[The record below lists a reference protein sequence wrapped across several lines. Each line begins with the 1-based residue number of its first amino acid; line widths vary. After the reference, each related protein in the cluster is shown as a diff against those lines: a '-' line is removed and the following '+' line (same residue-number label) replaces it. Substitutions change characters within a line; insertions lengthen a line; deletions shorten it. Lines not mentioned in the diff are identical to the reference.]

1 MTKKFFNVMIPGD
14 DKACIFI
21 YGDIDNYD
29 GKVEDVVSEL
39 LAIQQRYNKIEVHIN
54 SNGGEV
60 YSGIA
65 IVNAFKSS
73 PADISIYIDGIA
85 ASMASVIALCGRP
98 LYMSKYSRIM
108 LHSVKVGIYGD
119 KEDLRVTIEEIEA
132 LENTLCEL
140 VAGKM
145 NKTPEEIKT
154 SYFDGKDHWITAS
167 EALNLGLIDGIYDV
181 EPVPDNSTTEQIYK
195 IFNNR
200 LSNRTQKVKNMNI
213 DEIRK
218 RPSFINAATDADVL
232 RIMDN
237 LETEAG
243 KVPGLTAEII
253 TLKGQVKVFEDKETA
268 AVEAERTALLDSAI
282 ADERIKQP
290 QRAHFEALLKADY
303 ENGKAVLNSL
313 PPKKRVVNSLGTPP
327 ENEVS
332 AWDKRMEDIRNKNG
346 IN

>member
-1 MTKKFFNVMIPGD
+1 MTKKFFNIMLPGD
-14 DKACIFI
+14 DKVCIFI
-21 YGDIDNYD
+21 YGDIDDYD
-29 GKVEDVVSEL
+29 GRAEEVVLEL
-39 LAIQQRYNKIEVHIN
+39 LEISKKYNKIEVHIN

-65 IVNAFKSS
+65 IVNAIKNS

-108 LHSVKVGIYGD
+108 LHSIRVGVYGD
-119 KEDLRVTIEEIEA
+119 KEDLRVTIEEIES

-140 VAGKM
+140 IAGKM
-145 NKTPEEIKT
+145 GKTPEEIKT
-154 SYFDGKDHWITAS
+154 AYFDGKDHWITAS
-167 EALNLGLIDGIYDV
+167 EAKALGLISGIYDV
-181 EPVPDNSTTEQIYK
+181 DPVPENSTTEQIYK

-200 LSNRTQKVKNMNI
+200 LTEAQTKRKMNL

-218 RPSFINAATDADVL
+218 RPSFVNAATDADVL
-232 RIMDN
+232 RIIDS

-243 KVPGLTAEII
+243 KVPTLTGEI
-253 TLKGQVKVFEDKETA
+253 TALKGQVKVFEDRETA
-268 AVEAERTALLDSAI
+268 AVEAERTALLDAAI

-313 PPKKRVVNSLGTPP
+313 PAKKRVVNVLGTSSEP
-327 ENEVS
+327 EVS